1 MLDELERLER
11 AATPGRHT
19 TGEAEHDAIPY
30 VGIGYTDEVYALDSA
45 DPHEPVA
52 TFERPEDAALY
63 AAARNALP
71 ALLAVA
77 RAAREARRLAAR
89 LDELAAVLEA
99 DINDVETQTAYE
111 LLGSDEI
118 MALSDLDAALA
129 ALEGAPDA

>member
-1 MLDELERLER
+1 MKVDELERLER

-45 DPHEPVA
+45 DPHESVA

-71 ALLAVA
+71 ALLRAIKAGRECADDLESVLRA
-77 RAAREARRLAAR
+77 RYEGT
-89 LDELAAVLEA
+89 LDYPSQAQRFERDMEPVR
-99 DINDVETQTAYE
+99 
-111 LLGSDEI
+111 
-118 MALSDLDAALA
+118 ALRAALA
-129 ALEGAPDA
+129 ALEGTADA

>member
-1 MLDELERLER
+1 MTTLDDLERLER
-11 AATPGRHT
+11 AATAGRHT

-71 ALLAVA
+71 ALLAGMKA
-77 RAAREARRLAAR
+77 
-89 LDELAAVLEA
+89 LEA
-99 DINDVETQTAYE
+99 LCDAVDDAMTTNAEAVDTAVRA
-111 LLGSDEI
+111 GR
-118 MALSDLDAALA
+118 AALA
-129 ALEGAPDA
+129 ALEGKP

>member
-1 MLDELERLER
+1 MKVDELERLER

-45 DPHEPVA
+45 DPHESVA

-71 ALLAVA
+71 ALLRVA
-77 RAAREARRLAAR
+77 RAALEFEAAQIDVDRAGRDPMGGSVINDAYHREHAAR
-89 LDELAAVLEA
+89 V
-99 DINDVETQTAYE
+99 
-111 LLGSDEI
+111 
-118 MALSDLDAALA
+118 ALWDALA

>member
-1 MLDELERLER
+1 MLEELERLER

-30 VGIGYTDEVYALDSA
+30 VGIGYTDEVYALDGA

-71 ALLAVA
+71 ALLANQ
-77 RAAREARRLAAR
+77 RR
-89 LDELAAVLEA
+89 
-99 DINDVETQTAYE
+99 I
-111 LLGSDEI
+111 
-118 MALSDLDAALA
+118 AALA
-129 ALEGAPDA
+129 AAGRDGQMDIVEAVCLIADLAAGEEVEDA